1 MLLAFKFVW
10 KLHTMNTRT
19 NQGSNSA
26 PLIAKGYYND
36 EKMGLDT
43 ALVDSQSAL
52 KSADAALRLADQYL
66 SEISTMKQGEDTGR
80 LKTTRTDHKLTTIKE
95 GGKEVVDSS
104 KGAARGE
111 AKLCD
116 ITIGATSTHPSRAT
130 PKGRVRR
137 LYLEGNSC
145 FETIEVTRCFPRK
158 TCR

>member
-1 MLLAFKFVW
+1 
-10 KLHTMNTRT
+10 MNTRT

-43 ALVDSQSAL
+43 ALVQSTL
-52 KSADAALRLADQYL
+52 ESADAALRSADQYL
-66 SEISTMKQGEDTGR
+66 SEISTMKQGEDTSR

-104 KGAARGE
+104 KGAASGE
-111 AKLCD
+111 AKLGD
-116 ITIGATSTHPSRAT
+116 QTIGATNTHRSRAT

-158 TCR
+158 TFR